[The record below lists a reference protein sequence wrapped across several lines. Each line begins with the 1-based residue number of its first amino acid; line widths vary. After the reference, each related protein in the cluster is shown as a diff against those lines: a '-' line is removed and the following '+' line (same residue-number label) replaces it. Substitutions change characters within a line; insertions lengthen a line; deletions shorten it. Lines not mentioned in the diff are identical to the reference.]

1 MSNTKMNANSPE
13 SNRKRQLP
21 ESFLLLG
28 LGIWKVTET
37 KELFQLPTDQSGQNV
52 VLFVFLPLQTLHIC
66 LKNRAWHVGVW
77 PEHVSPVC
85 TRLKTLLLLCLT
97 IELPISAFLSVD
109 ISQKIFVIPLFFMRF
124 WKSWGDRPRK
134 ITDSSFTRKSC
145 EYNFAKWVIDI
156 PSPLTEWTEPEI
168 TL

>member
-97 IELPISAFLSVD
+97 IELPITAFFQLTSPRRYLSFLYFLWGFENLEEID
-109 ISQKIFVIPLFFMRF
+109 PEKSQTHLSQERVVNIILPNG
-124 WKSWGDRPRK
+124 S
-134 ITDSSFTRKSC
+134 
-145 EYNFAKWVIDI
+145 
-156 PSPLTEWTEPEI
+156 LTYPPHWQNEQNQK
-168 TL
+168 